1 MNVYLFTLFSAC
13 LLFASVN
20 IFINLKSPSNRV
32 LKIVSLF
39 FLLIGLTGAF
49 STLVISFMRL
59 FGHVPVL
66 TRFLEL

>member
-13 LLFASVN
+13 LLFTGFN
-20 IFINLKSPSNRV
+20 IFLNMKSEHSNLF
-32 LKIVSLF
+32 KIVSMLCI
-39 FLLIGLTGAF
+39 LIGLTGAF

-59 FGHVPVL
+59 FKHVPVL